1 MQMGQQASQVRQD
14 ILDRVL
20 TRRLLPGDRI
30 DEDDIRDRLGLSGTP
45 IREALISLE
54 ASGVIERRPRH
65 GAFITALD
73 LEGLIKSVELLAET
87 EAAVAF
93 RAAQRINSHQAAELQ
108 ATAKDCLDFVQDP
121 SRFDV
126 EYYDLN
132 MRFHRALITA
142 AGNEYLE
149 QAVLQ
154 VSSRLIAYLA
164 CQLTL
169 PGEAR
174 KSAEEHF
181 GIVQAV
187 LDADGDT
194 ARELMIRHVTF
205 GDTRA
210 LDVLNTMS
218 G

>member
-1 MQMGQQASQVRQD
+1 MGQQASQVRQD

-20 TRRLLPGDRI
+20 TRRLLPGDRV

-54 ASGVIERRPRH
+54 TSGVIERRPRH
-65 GAFITALD
+65 GAYIAALD

-93 RAAQRINSHQAAELQ
+93 RAAQRINPHQAAELQ
-108 ATAKDCLDFVQDP
+108 TAAHDCLSFVQNP
-121 SRFDV
+121 AQFSS

-132 MRFHRALITA
+132 MRFHRALIAA

-149 QAVLQ
+149 HAVFQ

-164 CQLTL
+164 CRHTL
-169 PGEAR
+169 PGEPER
-174 KSAEEHF
+174 SANEHLA
-181 GIVQAV
+181 IMKAV
-187 LDADGDT
+187 LDSDGNT
-194 ARELMIRHVTF
+194 ARELMIKHVTF
-205 GDTRA
+205 SDTRA